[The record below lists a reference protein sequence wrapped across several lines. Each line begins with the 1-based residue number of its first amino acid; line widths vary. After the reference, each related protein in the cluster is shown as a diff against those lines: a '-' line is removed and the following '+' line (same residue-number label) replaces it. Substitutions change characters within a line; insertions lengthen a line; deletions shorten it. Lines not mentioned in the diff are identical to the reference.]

1 MVFSY
6 APLAQAYGIC
16 LFTLAVA
23 FQLSVLA
30 VDRHDP
36 FTAGLTAAAAGLFAG
51 AAAASSL
58 LSAAAAPALL
68 VWMLIHN
75 RAGSR
80 WTKLVGFCLG
90 TAIPFAPVIRLA
102 GQSPRE
108 ASFKQVWFNLIQYHT
123 SFRSLY
129 SPDATRHDFE
139 ILTSWIDSGQALLLG
154 LLAISGLIYIAR
166 RSQWPAALK
175 ANFYLCAWLAAAL
188 SAEAATAHPTF
199 PQYFLLAVPFL
210 AILAAVGLYAIASRV
225 LEPDK
230 PLWAVLPVV
239 FFMVY
244 GLGKYLYDERE
255 AGDWSA
261 YERLAA
267 KIEQVTPQ
275 NALVFAD
282 EPIYFLTRRMPPPG
296 LEMAYSHK
304 IDLGPAENAVLHIV
318 PLAELRRQLKA
329 GVYATAYGCFDSDI
343 ARYGLADLYRRRLD
357 MEGCSIFWDL
367 KNR

>member
-1 MVFSY
+1 MASVSSRWSWR
-6 APLAQAYGIC
+6 
-16 LFTLAVA
+16 FTWPRLQWLRRGPRSAGATSLAVG
-23 FQLSVLA
+23 F
-30 VDRHDP
+30 
-36 FTAGLTAAAAGLFAG
+36 FAG
-51 AAAASSL
+51 TAAASSL
-58 LSAAAAPALL
+58 LAAAAAPALL
-68 VWMLIHN
+68 IWMLIHN

-80 WTKLVGFCLG
+80 WIKLAGFCAG
-90 TAIPFAPVIRLA
+90 TAIPFAPVLWLA
-102 GQSPRE
+102 GQRPSQ
-108 ASFKQVWFNLIQYHT
+108 ASFRQVWFNLIQYHA

-129 SPDATRHDFE
+129 SPDATRHDLE

-175 ANFYLCAWLAAAL
+175 ADFYLCAWLAAAL

-210 AILAAVGLYAIASRV
+210 AVLAAVGLYAIASRV

-230 PLWAVLPVV
+230 PLWSVLPLV
-239 FFMVY
+239 FFMLW

-267 KIEQVTPQ
+267 KIEEVTPP
-275 NALVFAD
+275 NAVLFAD
-282 EPIYFLTRRMPPPG
+282 EPIYFLTHRTPPPG

-304 IDLGPAENAVLHIV
+304 IDLGQDENALLHIV
-318 PLAELRRQLKA
+318 PLAELQRQLKA

-343 ARYGLADLYRRRLD
+343 ARYGLADLYRKRLD